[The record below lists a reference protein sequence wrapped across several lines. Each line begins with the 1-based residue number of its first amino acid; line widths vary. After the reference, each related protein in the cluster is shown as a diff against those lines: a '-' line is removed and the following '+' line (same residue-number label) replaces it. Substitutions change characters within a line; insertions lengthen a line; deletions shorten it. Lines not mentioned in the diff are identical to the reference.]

1 MIRCLLASIYRFC
14 GRGARKC
21 YMCDMLSNCK
31 ARDKFEKDIE
41 KKFEVNPEKK
51 GTLNKRITN
60 NIRYTIVVILL
71 DSRG

>member
-1 MIRCLLASIYRFC
+1 
-14 GRGARKC
+14 
-21 YMCDMLSNCK
+21 MCDMLSNCK
-31 ARDKFEKDIE
+31 AREKFEKDIE

-71 DSRG
+71 ESRG